1 MEETL
6 GGVTRPVNMEDEL
19 ISAMREF
26 RQLVAILRPLAEKCL
41 ASPHFWESPGSVLTD
56 RADKEA
62 QAIVLL
68 SQMDRPTM
76 AAIARKLKV
85 PRTTLQKWPNF
96 AKAWDRAHGS
106 VRDVRRGHRD
116 ANGDI
121 DSAD

>member
-6 GGVTRPVNMEDEL
+6 EGVARPVNMEDEL

-68 SQMDRPTM
+68 SQMDRPTV
-76 AAIARKLKV
+76 AAIARRVGVK
-85 PRTTLQKWPNF
+85 RETLRRWPNF
-96 AKAWDRAHGS
+96 AKAWRRAHGD

-116 ANGDI
+116 ADGGI
-121 DSAD
+121 DAED